1 MPFASFID
9 PLTLVLD
16 LLVLMTAVV
25 FYTSVFVWY
34 NSRKGDDARATTSLR
49 EGAVL
54 MTLLGGVF
62 FLVAIWGEFNWPI
75 SAADGLGSYNL
86 YFFDPILLLSLLT
99 VSFGIAVL
107 ARLPT
112 HFVGMMGVVIGCGV
126 MSYGA
131 RADYYLKLTQDPLE
145 TLLMY
150 LAFGAVAIMAY
161 PATLYVDW
169 FVTGRQNPALTP
181 IASAPTPTYPRLWTV
196 LLGIFIILVILA
208 GVAAAAYGMSAAW
221 GHLESAP

>member
-9 PLTLVLD
+9 PLTMVLD
-16 LLVLMTAVV
+16 LMVLMTAVV
-25 FYTSVFVWY
+25 FYTGVFVWY
-34 NSRKGDDARATTSLR
+34 NSWKGDTARASTSLR

-54 MTLLGGVF
+54 MTLLGVVLGI
-62 FLVAIWGEFNWPI
+62 VALWGEFNWPI
-75 SAADGLGSYNL
+75 SAADGLGSYNP
-86 YFFDPILLLSLLT
+86 YFFDPILMLALLT
-99 VSFGIAVL
+99 VSFGLAVL
-107 ARLPT
+107 LRLPT

-126 MSYGA
+126 MYYGA
-131 RADYYLKLTQDPLE
+131 RADYYLKLTEDPLE

-181 IASAPTPTYPRLWTV
+181 IASAPTPTYPRLWMV
-196 LLGIFIILVILA
+196 LLAIFIILVILA
-208 GVAAAAYGMSAAW
+208 GVAAAAYGIASAW